1 MTRFQASIVLFV
13 LAVHWISFSNGF
25 FNWRLSRKV
34 SQNTKEIDQLENR
47 MIEYETK
54 TKELEI
60 KLEAMTE
67 KGELDQLWE
76 KYKTKFEKQ
85 YEEGEEGIKRAV
97 WESNYHKIQQHN
109 ADYEKGLVSYTLGE
123 NDFTDLT
130 VEEFSK
136 RLMSTKNLNELKEL
150 NDFVPPTVPTGGLPT
165 AVSYRST
172 EYVQPAL
179 DQGIKTTCWAFA
191 ATGLLESYLYKTQTI
206 STELSVRQIVDNT
219 YGTFH
224 NNFWQGGYATD
235 ALEYIIKNGYKIAK
249 VQDNLPYYRY
259 VPHVRTTVPI
269 DKQTKLK
276 PFDMTGF
283 DNYDAQS
290 EDWMERMLYSYG
302 PILGAMY
309 VDSKHLKHFSKNVN
323 NIYED
328 SKQVCPG
335 KKVNHEV
342 LITGYGILNGTKYWE
357 VKNSWGLTWGDI
369 GYMKILKGKNICGIE
384 EEAHSIY
391 VKKTEK

>member
-60 KLEAMTE
+60 KLEEMTE

-136 RLMSTKNLNELKEL
+136 RLMSAKYLNELEEL
-150 NDFVPPTVPTGGLPT
+150 DDIVPPI
-165 AVSYRST
+165 VSTKGFTNPITYRWSKF
-172 EYVQPAL
+172 VQPVIN
-179 DQGIKTTCWAFA
+179 QGNKQTCWAFA
-191 ATGLLESYLYKTQTI
+191 AAALLESYLYKTTQQ
-206 STELSVRQIVDNT
+206 STGLSVRQIVDGT
-219 YGTFH
+219 YVNHDHF
-224 NNFWQGGYATD
+224 NEGGNPVK
-235 ALEYIIKNGYKIAK
+235 ALQYIEKNGYKIAK
-249 VQDNLPYYRY
+249 AQDHHPYDPNM
-259 VPHVRTTVPI
+259 PHFPTTGPI
-269 DKQTKLK
+269 NNQIQLK
-276 PFDMTGF
+276 PYKIRWLPFDHKQ
-283 DNYDAQS
+283 NEQ
-290 EDWMERMLYSYG
+290 WMERMLHDVG
-302 PILGAMY
+302 PIVGAMY
-309 VDSKHLKHFSKNVN
+309 VDSDSLQHYYTSSNDVSNVIYDDPNLCNPGIGN
-323 NIYED
+323 N
-328 SKQVCPG
+328 
-335 KKVNHEV
+335 HAV
-342 LITGYGILNGTKYWE
+342 LITGHGILDGKEYWQ
-357 VKNSWGLTWGDI
+357 VKNSWGPTWGDS
-369 GYMKILKGKNICGIE
+369 GYIKIRKGIDMCGIE
-384 EEAHSIY
+384 KQSYFIEE
-391 VKKTEK
+391 K